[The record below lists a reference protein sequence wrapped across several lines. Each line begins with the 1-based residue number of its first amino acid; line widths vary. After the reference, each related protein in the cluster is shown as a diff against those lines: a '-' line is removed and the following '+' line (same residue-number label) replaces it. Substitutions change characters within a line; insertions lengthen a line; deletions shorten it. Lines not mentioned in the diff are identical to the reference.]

1 MSGEL
6 VSSPHETLEELEED
20 AGARTCFPIAR
31 SYELGAGKLSP
42 RDTAEA
48 IKHAEPSLALFI
60 AFTPFLRK
68 GGGGVGEEAVRRA
81 GIFLYLFRRLVGRAY
96 KLPAPSSKL

>member
-31 SYELGAGKLSP
+31 SYELEAGKLSP

-68 GGGGVGEEAVRRA
+68 GGRGGGRGSSQTCWHLSLSLSASRGA
-81 GIFLYLFRRLVGRAY
+81 GLQ
-96 KLPAPSSKL
+96 APSS